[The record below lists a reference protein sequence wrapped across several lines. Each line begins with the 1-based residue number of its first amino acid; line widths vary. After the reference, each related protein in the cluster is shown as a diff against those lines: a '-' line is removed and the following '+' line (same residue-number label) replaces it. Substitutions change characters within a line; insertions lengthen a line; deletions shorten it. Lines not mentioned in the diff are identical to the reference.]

1 MKPADIFDDDRLV
14 ALAALK
20 TMFLTAIHAFAAED
34 AGFTLG
40 VLAGV
45 ERVMREHISAQRINP
60 EVAIALLD
68 VVDSA
73 RALCAADDRLN

>member
-1 MKPADIFDDDRLV
+1 MKPADILDDDGRV
-14 ALAALK
+14 ALSALK

-40 VLAGV
+40 VLDGV
-45 ERVMREHISAQRINP
+45 ERVMREHIAARGVAP
-60 EVAIALLD
+60 EAAAALLD

-73 RALCAADDRLN
+73 RALCAPGDRLN